1 MKKVVIIGGGFAGTT
16 VARALEKDFDVTL
29 IDSKNYFEFT
39 PGILR
44 TIVEPQH
51 IRKIQRMHLNYLKH
65 SRFIRGQ
72 VKRVTKKDVF
82 VGRRII
88 PFDYLAICLGSR
100 YNRPIKEQTA
110 VVATRASHLRRHY
123 QRLCKARRVLIV
135 GGGLVGVELAA
146 EIITHYPDKKV
157 TIIHA
162 HDRLMERN
170 HENSIQHADM
180 FLRKKGVTIIY
191 NELVENYN
199 KGLFRTDKGRR
210 VAADIAFLCTG
221 IIPNFESLK
230 SSMKKNLNEKNHI
243 KVNNYLQ
250 VLGCKNVFAAGD
262 INDRAA
268 EKTAQNAEIQA
279 RTVVNNIKAL
289 EKQGVLREYQAD
301 KTPLVISLGKYNGIF
316 EYKNIV
322 ITGIIP
328 AFMKWFIEKR
338 EMWKRSTLFF

>member
-1 MKKVVIIGGGFAGTT
+1 
-16 VARALEKDFDVTL
+16 
-29 IDSKNYFEFT
+29 
-39 PGILR
+39 
-44 TIVEPQH
+44 
-51 IRKIQRMHLNYLKH
+51 
-65 SRFIRGQ
+65 
-72 VKRVTKKDVF
+72 
-82 VGRRII
+82 
-88 PFDYLAICLGSR
+88 
-100 YNRPIKEQTA
+100 
-110 VVATRASHLRRHY
+110 
-123 QRLCKARRVLIV
+123 
-135 GGGLVGVELAA
+135 
-146 EIITHYPDKKV
+146 
-157 TIIHA
+157 
-162 HDRLMERN
+162 
-170 HENSIQHADM
+170 
-180 FLRKKGVTIIY
+180 
-191 NELVENYN
+191 
-199 KGLFRTDKGRR
+199 
-210 VAADIAFLCTG
+210 
-221 IIPNFESLK
+221 
-230 SSMKKNLNEKNHI
+230 MKKNLNEKNHI